1 MSLLT
6 TLRKDKMQALKDKD
20 TVKNG
25 ICSLLISAIALAE
38 KEAGQPLSAEEE
50 LAYVQKEL
58 KQTKDTLA
66 QTPAS
71 RPELIAE
78 TQRKIEIIEAY
89 LPAQMSE
96 AELDDALRAVI
107 AELQLEPVMKN
118 KGTLIKAMMARYKGK
133 TDGKSVNAA
142 VGRLKYYDITALW
155 SIKRIRYYQCLLVV
169 QSFVHRRTV
178 NICNTRDKCKNEKYR
193 CYSNDEYF
201 KPIVKL

>member
-89 LPAQMSE
+89 LPAQMSD

-118 KGTLIKAMMARYKGK
+118 KGTLIKEMMARYKGK

-142 VGRLKYYDITALW
+142 VGRVL
-155 SIKRIRYYQCLLVV
+155 
-169 QSFVHRRTV
+169 
-178 NICNTRDKCKNEKYR
+178 N
-193 CYSNDEYF
+193 
-201 KPIVKL
+201 

>member
-89 LPAQMSE
+89 LPAQKIG
-96 AELDDALRAVI
+96 RAHV
-107 AELQLEPVMKN
+107 
-118 KGTLIKAMMARYKGK
+118 
-133 TDGKSVNAA
+133 
-142 VGRLKYYDITALW
+142 
-155 SIKRIRYYQCLLVV
+155 
-169 QSFVHRRTV
+169 
-178 NICNTRDKCKNEKYR
+178 
-193 CYSNDEYF
+193 
-201 KPIVKL
+201 

>member
-78 TQRKIEIIEAY
+78 TQRKIEIIEA
-89 LPAQMSE
+89 MSE

-118 KGTLIKAMMARYKGK
+118 KGTLIKEMMARYKGK

-142 VGRLKYYDITALW
+142 VGRVL
-155 SIKRIRYYQCLLVV
+155 
-169 QSFVHRRTV
+169 
-178 NICNTRDKCKNEKYR
+178 N
-193 CYSNDEYF
+193 
-201 KPIVKL
+201 

>member
-96 AELDDALRAVI
+96 AGLDDALRDRGASAGTGNEKQRNADQRDDGALQRKNRREI
-107 AELQLEPVMKN
+107 RQCRCRARAEL
-118 KGTLIKAMMARYKGK
+118 
-133 TDGKSVNAA
+133 
-142 VGRLKYYDITALW
+142 ITG
-155 SIKRIRYYQCLLVV
+155 
-169 QSFVHRRTV
+169 F
-178 NICNTRDKCKNEKYR
+178 
-193 CYSNDEYF
+193 
-201 KPIVKL
+201 